1 MRTIPLPSRELD
13 VAVPEEAH
21 DFRGDMLKYY
31 DDLNRTYAQVMSAL
45 LSGRGDD
52 ELVNMLISQ
61 LVVITQNLLPKI
73 EGGGGR
79 IKELLHEFQS
89 YESWLN
95 SANRMK
101 TNIKEIDRI
110 PSLYKLIIKA
120 YDILGITS
128 LG

>member
-1 MRTIPLPSRELD
+1 
-13 VAVPEEAH
+13 
-21 DFRGDMLKYY
+21 MLKYY
-31 DDLNRTYAQVMSAL
+31 DDLNRTYAQVMACL

-79 IKELLHEFQS
+79 IKELLREFQS

-95 SANRMK
+95 AANRMK

-110 PSLYKLIIKA
+110 PSLYKLVIKA
-120 YDILGITS
+120 YDILGITNIS
-128 LG
+128 